1 MLFGE
6 RLALARKDKGFS
18 KEKLAKRLGVHAPI
32 IGWYERE
39 EVKPSIE
46 VAARIAESPEV
57 SLDYLSG
64 ITEHELNQ
72 DIIKEVNNLQSLSP
86 EERSPILKKL
96 QSLVRD
102 AKVRAAYG

>member
-6 RLALARKDKGFS
+6 RLALARKKKGLS
-18 KEKLAKRLGVHAPI
+18 QEELAKKLGAHAPI
-32 IGWYERE
+32 IGRYERD

-46 VAARIAESPEV
+46 VAARIAEALEV

-64 ITEHELNQ
+64 ISEQELNK
-72 DIIKEVNNLQSLSP
+72 DIIKQVNDLQSLSP
-86 EERSPILKKL
+86 EEQSHILKTL

-102 AKVRAAYG
+102 AKARATYG